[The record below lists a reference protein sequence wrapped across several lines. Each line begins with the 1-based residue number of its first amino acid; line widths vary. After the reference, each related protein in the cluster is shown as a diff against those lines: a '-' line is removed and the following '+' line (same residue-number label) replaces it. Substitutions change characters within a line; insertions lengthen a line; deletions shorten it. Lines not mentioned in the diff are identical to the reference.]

1 MSKNKVVDETK
12 KVSKVVLT
20 KKNVMGAGPNS
31 LSVENNQES
40 YDRYFMLG
48 GTIAKMTPATTKIY
62 MKFKQDKNKQV
73 VTE

>member
-1 MSKNKVVDETK
+1 MSKNKVVDETE

-20 KKNVMGAGPNS
+20 KKYVMGAGPNS

-40 YDRYFMLG
+40 YNRYFMLG
-48 GTIAKMTPATTKIY
+48 GTIAKMTPSTAKRY
-62 MKFKQDKNKQV
+62 MKFKLNKNKQD